1 MYPWKSQLKLT
12 VAMEFSM
19 EITVSMEIIG
29 VNHHDGISTM
39 GTWCI
44 HGNHFENLLYPWKSL
59 WKLFIVMCITMM
71 KYHGCFYCIKEVYES
86 DKSLDILG

>member
-1 MYPWKSQLKLT
+1 METDCHHGNHYGNLMYPWKSQLKLT

-29 VNHHDGISTM
+29 VNHHDGILTM

-44 HGNHFENLLYPWKSL
+44 HGNHF
-59 WKLFIVMCITMM
+59 
-71 KYHGCFYCIKEVYES
+71 
-86 DKSLDILG
+86 